1 MLILLG
7 FGGTNRAIAE
17 SFSPCIAL
25 DDSFTQ
31 KSQDALG
38 NLLLPSESLS
48 EVLVQNPEASI
59 ITTPGFHLVMR

>member
-31 KSQDALG
+31 KVKMLWAISCFQAK
-38 NLLLPSESLS
+38 
-48 EVLVQNPEASI
+48 V
-59 ITTPGFHLVMR
+59 